1 MTQLLSKTVVKP
13 VLVKKCPSQNL
24 HADASLIK
32 SDNQKSA
39 TQHIQA
45 NKNIIMIH
53 RTTFASLGLAAMA
66 FAQGDEKRL
75 AICAC
80 DAVHKCLD
88 LPLVIARTDFRLCA
102 LASEGYEI
110 VSLDT
115 LELEHE
121 DSTKAIVPSDD
132 GLVPTC
138 QAQVCSVEATVPSTW
153 THDLVVHG
161 SAKLQVTG
169 GRRASAEDVV
179 FELSLNLEPSD
190 EPLEEDEAAN
200 ELEKETDTDSDE
212 EEIQVG
218 KEHFKGLFILSGL
231 AVVIQS
237 VYGILSYRCKRA
249 RAGLPGCEI

>member
-1 MTQLLSKTVVKP
+1 M
-13 VLVKKCPSQNL
+13 
-24 HADASLIK
+24 
-32 SDNQKSA
+32 
-39 TQHIQA
+39 
-45 NKNIIMIH
+45 MIH

-66 FAQGDEKRL
+66 FAKGDEKRL
-75 AICAC
+75 SICAC
-80 DAVHKCLD
+80 DAVQKCLD
-88 LPLVIARTDFRLCA
+88 LPLIIARTDFRLCT

-110 VSLDT
+110 ISLYT

-121 DSTKAIVPSDD
+121 DSIKAIVPSDD

-138 QAQVCSVEATVPSTW
+138 QAQVCSVEATFPNTW

-169 GRRASAEDVV
+169 GLCASAEDVV

-190 EPLEEDEAAN
+190 GPLDEDEEAN
-200 ELEKETDTDSDE
+200 EMGKEFNTDSDE

-218 KEHFKGLFILSGL
+218 KQHVEGLFILSGL
-231 AVVIQS
+231 AVAIPS